1 MNPTKIIIGYGD
13 GQREER
19 VLGDGTYQIGREFG
33 DIVVRDPGL
42 SSQHALLYVSGG
54 VVTLVDQGSTNGS
67 FDGAGR
73 RLQGPHPL
81 RPGEQLRL
89 GGATL
94 TLAPSPPAGG
104 TQLMQSFP
112 AALPVVGAPAPM
124 PLPNAGAYAAAPAP
138 APMPSA
144 GAYGAAPAMAAV
156 SVSTIRGTL
165 IKVPDATPGLVMV
178 NGRQCPFVLEGIWR
192 IPAAPTP
199 GMTVEAALDAQGNI
213 VGLTPVDAARVAL
226 EQGQQVADLARKGY
240 GVALDR
246 IGKPTLIAT
255 AVLWLGWFV
264 LPSVH
269 MGPLSLTFWQLLGID
284 PSNFMTLAAGTS
296 NHGLLS
302 LVGLASIALPLAPLV
317 WKGPPRPW
325 LNMAP
330 LAFLG
335 LVVAGTAYFVERA
348 IAEQEQASAA
358 LQTQLFG
365 AGSARSFG
373 AAANAAQNAASDFLM
388 KSALEALGWGL
399 AVIVIASVV
408 LFVQALRR
416 RSVAPQSL
424 AEPSF
429 SVAR

>member
-124 PLPNAGAYAAAPAP
+124 PPPNAGAYAAAPAP
-138 APMPSA
+138 APMPNA

-156 SVSTIRGTL
+156 SVSTVRGTL

-199 GMTVEAALDAQGNI
+199 GMSVEAALDAQGNI

-246 IGKPTLIAT
+246 IGKPTLVAT

-302 LVGLASIALPLAPLV
+302 LVGLGSIALPLAPLV

-335 LVVAGTAYFVERA
+335 LVVAGTVYFVERA
-348 IAEQEQASAA
+348 ISEQEQASAA
-358 LQTQLFG
+358 LQNQLFG
-365 AGSARSFG
+365 GASARSFG
-373 AAANAAQNAASDFLM
+373 AAANAAQDAASDFLM
-388 KSALEALGWGL
+388 KSAFEAVGWGL